1 MSSTYISRL
10 SHGRYN
16 DGNEEIV
23 QYQQENDDS
32 YRIRRYFGG
41 KELIDEQSDDRF
53 APIALNE
60 MREAL
65 ADQPELQ
72 LLFDRRLEE
81 LVQSIISMDFNASE
95 TTVSALY
102 IRKSYLN
109 EVSAC

>member
-16 DGNEEIV
+16 DGNEEVV
-23 QYQQENDDS
+23 QYQQQNDDS
-32 YRIRRYFGG
+32 YRIRRYFGKG
-41 KELIDEQSDDRF
+41 VVNEHSAEDRF

-65 ADQPELQ
+65 AGQPELQ

-81 LVQSIISMDFNASE
+81 LQ
-95 TTVSALY
+95 
-102 IRKSYLN
+102 
-109 EVSAC
+109 